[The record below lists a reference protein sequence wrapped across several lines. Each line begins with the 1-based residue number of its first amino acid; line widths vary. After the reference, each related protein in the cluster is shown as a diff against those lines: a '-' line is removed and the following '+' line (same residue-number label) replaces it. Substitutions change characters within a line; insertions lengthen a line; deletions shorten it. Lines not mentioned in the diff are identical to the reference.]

1 MTRSGGSRKRSIT
14 NAISNLRT
22 SLKVVEHRVVG
33 LETIGEHIKVLDK
46 EKVIV
51 IKGQQHA

>member
-22 SLKVVEHRVVG
+22 SLKVVERRVVG
-33 LETIGEHIKVLDK
+33 LETIGEHIEVLDK
-46 EKVIV
+46 EKVVV